1 VNIVLFLVAQ
11 SSKISPYLHRGR
23 ALGPSAHEQDA
34 TAAGIAPLEAAR
46 RAF

>member
-11 SSKISPYLHRGR
+11 SSKISPYLHNFSGI
-23 ALGPSAHEQDA
+23 APLAQDV

-46 RAF
+46 WALSA